1 MWWYLISCKSG
12 EERNLASTIRNEIK
26 KKGIKSITEVIVFGD
41 NRNIFFNKYFAINCS
56 ESLYLK
62 KKGNSDTLKKL
73 LKMKNIFKI
82 MPVSEER
89 IKEFDY
95 FLSLKKEKRME
106 KSNEEVK
113 LGDIVKIKDEK
124 NIFFDHE
131 GTVESITRDGNI
143 VIEIDFFERKV
154 SLKITKDKVENA
166 L

>member
-1 MWWYLISCKSG
+1 
-12 EERNLASTIRNEIK
+12 
-26 KKGIKSITEVIVFGD
+26 
-41 NRNIFFNKYFAINCS
+41 
-56 ESLYLK
+56 
-62 KKGNSDTLKKL
+62 
-73 LKMKNIFKI
+73 

-89 IKEFDY
+89 IKEFDC
-95 FLSLKKEKRME
+95 FLSLKKEKRIE
-106 KSNEEVK
+106 KNNEEVK

-131 GTVESITRDGNI
+131 GIVESITKDGNI